1 MRRFKSRNFKKQYD
15 LGQYSDLYR
24 NSLFSHLKQMPFHAD
39 KMKPF
44 ELDFGPA
51 SFRIARHFGF
61 CKGVE
66 NAIEVAYEALVA
78 HPDKR
83 VFMISELIHNS
94 FVNDDLKTRG
104 LSFIKKA
111 NGEQLIPWEEIA
123 PEDIVII
130 PAFGTTLEDMKAL
143 QDRNVK
149 LEEWNAT
156 CRFVEN
162 VWFRARE
169 LGEQGYSII
178 IHGKFRHEETLST
191 LSHSRV
197 YAPTVV
203 VKNMQEAEILSDI
216 ILGKKDKALFFEY
229 FAGKYSEGFDPEKD
243 LDRVAVVNQ
252 TTMLATETA
261 AISDHFKKVFLEKYS
276 STELNFHIAN
286 TRDTLCYATK
296 NNQNATQ
303 RMLDHPADMAIVIGG
318 RNSSNTSHLV
328 ELCEGQLP
336 TYFIAS
342 ERDILSRNRIRHY
355 DFRAQEEQIINNFL
369 PNKNPVNILLT
380 SGASCPDAIV
390 ERVLW
395 RLLENFEGLKSLE
408 EILSKY
414 DLDPKVKLEYPRK
427 P

>member
-1 MRRFKSRNFKKQYD
+1 MRKFKSRNFKKHYD
-15 LGQYSDLYR
+15 LGKYSTLYS
-24 NSLFSHLKQMPFHAD
+24 NSIFSQLKQSPYHKDRML
-39 KMKPF
+39 PF

-66 NAIEVAYEALVA
+66 NAIEVAYEALVT
-78 HPDKR
+78 HPDRR

-94 FVNDDLKTRG
+94 FVNEDLHSRG
-104 LSFIKKA
+104 LRFIKTAK
-111 NGEQLIPWEEIA
+111 GKQLIPWAEIGK
-123 PEDIVII
+123 EDIVII
-130 PAFGTTLEDMKAL
+130 PAFGTTLEDMAAL
-143 QDRNVK
+143 KERGVC
-149 LEEWNAT
+149 LETWNAT

-162 VWFRARE
+162 VWFRAKE

-203 VKNMQEAEILSDI
+203 VKNMEEAEVLSDI
-216 ILGKKDKALFFEY
+216 IAGRRESSEFFS
-229 FAGKYSEGFDPEKD
+229 FFKGKYSEGFDPNIHLE
-243 LDRVAVVNQ
+243 RVAVVNQ

-261 AISDHFKKVFLEKYS
+261 EISDHFREIFLEKHGKA
-276 STELNFHIAN
+276 ELSWHIAN

-303 RMLDHPADMAIVIGG
+303 RLLDHPADLAIVIGG

-328 ELCEGQLP
+328 ELCEDKLP

-342 ERDILSRNRIRHY
+342 ERDILDRNRIRHY
-355 DFRAQEEQIINNFL
+355 DFRRHEEQIITNFL
-369 PNKNPVNILLT
+369 PQKNPVNILLT
-380 SGASCPDAIV
+380 SGASCPDSIV
-390 ERVLW
+390 ERVLF
-395 RLLENFEGLKSLE
+395 RLLENFKGLKSLE
-408 EILSKY
+408 EILAQY
-414 DLDPKVKLEYPRK
+414 EINAVAKLVQR
-427 P
+427 